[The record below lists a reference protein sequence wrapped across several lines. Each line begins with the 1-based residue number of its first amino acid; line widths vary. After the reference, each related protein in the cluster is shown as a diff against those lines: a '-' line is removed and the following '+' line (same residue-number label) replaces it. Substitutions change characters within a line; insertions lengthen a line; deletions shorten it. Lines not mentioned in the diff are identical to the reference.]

1 MSGQPT
7 RRREQPQTEEG
18 FLEGPFPLRKFLC
31 FLFYRRTLFQTLGD
45 QVCFEGGGV
54 RDVRNALGSRLF
66 LEFKVVQ
73 GKQTYVQ
80 ECDDFT

>member
-1 MSGQPT
+1 M
-7 RRREQPQTEEG
+7 
-18 FLEGPFPLRKFLC
+18 
-31 FLFYRRTLFQTLGD
+31 LFRTLGD

-73 GKQTYVQ
+73 GQQTYGQ